1 MISVVGL
8 QSMKGKNQ
16 KMVEKS
22 TYEELEKKIKELE
35 GALNLNN
42 STKKDLKR
50 RYSLESNLINSS
62 VDGIIAVDKEGN
74 IFLFNKGAEE
84 TLGYSMQDVIGK
96 MNIEEL
102 YLPGMARDVNKKLW
116 SQEFGGYERIKEYET
131 EILHKNGNHIPV
143 SISGSL
149 LFEKGEAIGS
159 VGYFHDITTKK
170 QVMEKLRES
179 EEKYRTILEGI
190 EDAYYE
196 VDLNGSFTF
205 FNDSLCKILGYS
217 RDELTGKT
225 NRDTMG
231 EDQFRRLFKVTKK
244 IYETKIPETIA
255 DWEIIRKDGEKI
267 AIEGS
272 ISLIEDS
279 QARATGFRGIMKDVT
294 DKKKALA
301 EISTLATLVKQA
313 NESIV
318 VTDLNGD
325 IVYANLFFEKATGYN
340 VKEVLGQNPRVLK
353 SGLQN
358 DSFYKELWDTIS
370 SGIIW
375 RGVFINKKKDG
386 SLYHEDASIFPIIDS
401 SGKIVNY
408 AAVKK
413 DITRQVKY
421 EEALKKAKLDAES
434 SSIAKSRFLAT
445 MSHEIRTPMNG
456 VIGFTD
462 MLLDTELNEDQVDY
476 SKTIKRSGEAL
487 LSLINDVLDFSKIEA
502 GQMELE
508 SISFDPEVTAY
519 DVCELIRPRI
529 GNRPVETLCR
539 IGDEVPAYIKGDPG
553 RYRQALINI
562 IGNSTKFTESGE
574 IELSLY
580 IEKEEENRIKLHSMI
595 RDTGIGIA
603 EDKLESIFRPFEQA
617 DGSTT
622 RKYGG
627 TGLGLSICK
636 QISNLMGGDVWAES
650 LAGGNWKLETGNS
663 EPIWNNEQP
672 ATSNQP
678 PGSIFHFTAWFEKS
692 DEKPPAAITPV
703 SLKGVKVLVV
713 DDNRTN
719 LDILIHVLKTAGMNP
734 VDLSDARDVEDT
746 LKKQHFDICI
756 LDIQMPYIDGYD
768 LAKSIRNSSQIP
780 LLAFSS
786 STERGAKRC
795 MEAGF
800 NGFLP
805 KPIRRKKLLHMIE
818 RLLGEEKDTPKK
830 KIVTQYS
837 IREETKH
844 SVNILLAEDNPV
856 NQKLAKLMLT
866 KAGYQVEVANN
877 GKEALNIYKEKPEDF
892 NLIFMDIQMPE
903 MDGMEATKEI
913 RKLEN
918 RNLSEQSGDP
928 IWSGEEAGKLN
939 ETEHRA
945 TSTKQPVTRIPI
957 IAMTANAMEGDRE
970 RCIESGMDD
979 YISKPIKREI
989 VFEMIGRWVME
1000 GIN

>member
-370 SGIIW
+370 SGGIW
-375 RGVFINKKKDG
+375 RGVFINKRKDG

-421 EEALKKAKLDAES
+421 EKALKKAKLDAES
-434 SSIAKSRFLAT
+434 ASISKSRFLAT

-529 GNRPVETLCR
+529 GNRPVEILCR

-553 RYRQALINI
+553 RYRQVLINI

-650 LAGGNWKLETGNS
+650 PSDRNLKLETRIPSG
-663 EPIWNNEQP
+663 
-672 ATSNQP
+672 ATSN
-678 PGSIFHFTAWFEKS
+678 
-692 DEKPPAAITPV
+692 PPAAYFT
-703 SLKGVKVLVV
+703 
-713 DDNRTN
+713 
-719 LDILIHVLKTAGMNP
+719 
-734 VDLSDARDVEDT
+734 
-746 LKKQHFDICI
+746 
-756 LDIQMPYIDGYD
+756 
-768 LAKSIRNSSQIP
+768 
-780 LLAFSS
+780 
-786 STERGAKRC
+786 
-795 MEAGF
+795 
-800 NGFLP
+800 
-805 KPIRRKKLLHMIE
+805 LLHGLKNQMKNH
-818 RLLGEEKDTPKK
+818 LPQSPL
-830 KIVTQYS
+830 Y
-837 IREETKH
+837 H
-844 SVNILLAEDNPV
+844 SR
-856 NQKLAKLMLT
+856 
-866 KAGYQVEVANN
+866 G
-877 GKEALNIYKEKPEDF
+877 
-892 NLIFMDIQMPE
+892 
-903 MDGMEATKEI
+903 
-913 RKLEN
+913 
-918 RNLSEQSGDP
+918 
-928 IWSGEEAGKLN
+928 
-939 ETEHRA
+939 
-945 TSTKQPVTRIPI
+945 
-957 IAMTANAMEGDRE
+957 
-970 RCIESGMDD
+970 
-979 YISKPIKREI
+979 
-989 VFEMIGRWVME
+989 
-1000 GIN
+1000 